1 MCIVGDSNMNTPN
14 IQSVSIS
21 MIVVNYHTP
30 DLVLHMMSTL
40 YGSSLEMVIVDNSPT
55 LELEKK
61 LVRYP
66 KAIYVKNERNLGFA
80 GGVNAGLKV
89 ANGEWIYLLN
99 TDANTTLG
107 DVLALAHTAQEH
119 HALVAAPQ
127 LVKDDGSIEQN
138 VGYFSGSIS
147 HVLDW
152 LLARPRFIDPHLFT
166 IPTNVDV
173 ATGGALLV
181 HKSVFDQIGFFDEK
195 HFFMYFEDIDFS
207 LRLNSNRISILYVPA
222 IKVRHSGGGSSD
234 QHLTIKTRNYQT
246 SLYAYVLK
254 HRGPFVAWLN
264 TKLKLFI

>member
-1 MCIVGDSNMNTPN
+1 
-14 IQSVSIS
+14 

-55 LELEKK
+55 LELEKG
-61 LVRYP
+61 LSRYP

-99 TDANTTLG
+99 TDAQTTPI
-107 DVLALAHTAQEH
+107 DVLTLVHAAQEH

-127 LVKDDGSIEQN
+127 LVRDDGSIERN

-152 LLARPRFIDPHLFT
+152 LLARPRFADPHPIT

-234 QHLTIKTRNYQT
+234 QDPTIKTRNYQT

-254 HRGPFVAWLN
+254 NRGPFVAWLN
-264 TKLKLFI
+264 TKLKLFT